1 MLKYLVVALVVVVVL
16 WLMFGLPRRKPKPP
30 QRGGQPAAPGRRG
43 GPPEP
48 MLTCAH
54 CGMHLPRGDALIAA
68 GQAYCCAEHRDAG
81 PRDDG

>member
-1 MLKYLVVALVVVVVL
+1 MKYLVVALVVIVVL
-16 WLMFGLPRRKPKPP
+16 WLMFGLQRRKSTPP
-30 QRGGQPAAPGRRG
+30 AGGKPAAPGRRV
-43 GPPEP
+43 GPPER

-68 GQAYCCAEHRDAG
+68 GQAYCSAEHRDAG

>member
-1 MLKYLVVALVVVVVL
+1 MKYLVVALVVIVVL
-16 WLMFGLPRRKPKPP
+16 WLMFGLQRRKPGP
-30 QRGGQPAAPGRRG
+30 PAAGKPSGPGRA
-43 GPPEP
+43 GPPER
-48 MLTCAH
+48 MLSCAH